1 MQPHEEINAKDLP
14 ENVTKSH
21 DKLSHVSCLKNDDG
35 TTASPITKE
44 ITQLQIATILKGKSL
59 STGTSA
65 DQGHK
70 HILVVNNDEKR
81 ENVVELTEVQ
91 QKAAESTFSSPN
103 HSFFH
108 NYEEKNH
115 TSEILS
121 KRLSLK
127 LDNSDQVSGISTLN
141 SETQVAS
148 VKTTQV
154 IQNETE
160 KKNNKLIYTHKKLQ
174 QHEKNMVDDIKP
186 KNKSRSLN
194 YNFKPSSSVVLSDQG
209 GVKTMIWKDNS
220 LIHGSD
226 CQLMKL
232 SNRRQTT
239 MTEHLQNPSC
249 SNVAP
254 AMQTTQLST
263 RFCNQQSCL
272 MSEAYGNAESS
283 ESLSTV

>member
-1 MQPHEEINAKDLP
+1 MGFTFPLQDSFTRKKCSVLEVKGFYNLKSLIGFSKKLIGFNGYKMSLFHNLKLKRRKIDLRHNNEDTKDLQPHEEINAKDLP

-70 HILVVNNDEKR
+70 HIFNNDEKR

-91 QKAAESTFSSPN
+91 QKAAESTFSSPS
-103 HSFFH
+103 HSFSH

-160 KKNNKLIYTHKKLQ
+160 KKNNKLIYTHNKLQ

-186 KNKSRSLN
+186 ENKS
-194 YNFKPSSSVVLSDQG
+194 
-209 GVKTMIWKDNS
+209 
-220 LIHGSD
+220 
-226 CQLMKL
+226 
-232 SNRRQTT
+232 
-239 MTEHLQNPSC
+239 
-249 SNVAP
+249 
-254 AMQTTQLST
+254 
-263 RFCNQQSCL
+263 
-272 MSEAYGNAESS
+272 
-283 ESLSTV
+283 